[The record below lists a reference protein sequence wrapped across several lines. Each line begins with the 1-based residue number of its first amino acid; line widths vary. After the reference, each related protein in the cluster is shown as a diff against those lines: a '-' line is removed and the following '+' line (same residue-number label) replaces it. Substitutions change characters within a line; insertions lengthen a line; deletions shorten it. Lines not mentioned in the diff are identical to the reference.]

1 MHFGDEVS
9 LNRSDYASRLKFNPH
24 HCNLLTLDEMVPY
37 LGLEMKQR
45 IVFIGH
51 SFTRQVVQGIVCTA
65 HAMGLL
71 THYHLDWFKCSENHH
86 YPCHG
91 TVNCITCGEHSGYH
105 DESTIICYS
114 LIYSL
119 IHSYNLLGSIK
130 FLLKGGALIEVFELR
145 LTVEDFFVKDP
156 GNVDLIVVQRFS
168 LYYFIIA
175 LSLIHSFMHLI

>member
-1 MHFGDEVS
+1 
-9 LNRSDYASRLKFNPH
+9 
-24 HCNLLTLDEMVPY
+24 
-37 LGLEMKQR
+37 MKQR

-91 TVNCITCGEHSGYH
+91 AINCITCGEHSGYH

-119 IHSYNLLGSIK
+119 IH
-130 FLLKGGALIEVFELR
+130 
-145 LTVEDFFVKDP
+145 
-156 GNVDLIVVQRFS
+156 
-168 LYYFIIA
+168 IIY
-175 LSLIHSFMHLI
+175 